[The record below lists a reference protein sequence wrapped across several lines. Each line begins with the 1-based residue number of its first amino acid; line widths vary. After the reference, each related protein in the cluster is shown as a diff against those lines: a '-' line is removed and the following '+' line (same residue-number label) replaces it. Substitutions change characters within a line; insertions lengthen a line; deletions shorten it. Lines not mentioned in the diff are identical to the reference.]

1 MADNP
6 NQPREDDVVLGGQNS
21 APVGGVVLGGVEG
34 VKRRL
39 ASAVEEEQITA
50 LWEALKYGDVG
61 LGLVIQALNHES
73 GQVRWAAYRLLRERT
88 EPVVK
93 SALQEYIP
101 LNSAVRVDYSR
112 LQELLR
118 VGKWREADWETR
130 TVMLK
135 AANRE
140 QEGYLLVK
148 SIQKFPCEDLQTI
161 NQLWLSYSNERF
173 GFSIQTQIWQSVG
186 GTKNANW
193 RTYCRF
199 AKRVGWLGQRYGNPA
214 NDSWCLP
221 DGELSISIVPE
232 GHLPSEWVHSK
243 TSADS
248 WFLAWRKGFSY
259 IALRLDACGQHVTIK
274 KSIN

>member
-93 SALQEYIP
+93 SPLQEYVP

-118 VGKWREADWETR
+118 AGTIPGVFQMGSLPSPLSQK
-130 TVMLK
+130 VIYL
-135 AANRE
+135 AN
-140 QEGYLLVK
+140 GF
-148 SIQKFPCEDLQTI
+148 IQKQVLI
-161 NQLWLSYSNERF
+161 L
-173 GFSIQTQIWQSVG
+173 GF
-186 GTKNANW
+186 
-193 RTYCRF
+193 
-199 AKRVGWLGQRYGNPA
+199 
-214 NDSWCLP
+214 LP
-221 DGELSISIVPE
+221 GEKVSHI
-232 GHLPSEWVHSK
+232 LP
-243 TSADS
+243 
-248 WFLAWRKGFSY
+248 
-259 IALRLDACGQHVTIK
+259 
-274 KSIN
+274 